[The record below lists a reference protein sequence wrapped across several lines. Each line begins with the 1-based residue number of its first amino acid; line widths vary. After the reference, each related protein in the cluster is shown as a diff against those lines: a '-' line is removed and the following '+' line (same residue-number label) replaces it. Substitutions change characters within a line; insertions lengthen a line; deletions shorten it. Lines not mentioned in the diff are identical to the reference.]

1 MDAREPRSD
10 GSADGDDALAAHART
25 EIISPA
31 GKIISRAPMIG
42 HDQSRAAG
50 GRRGR
55 ALPSL
60 MAAAGQSQTVTVDGR
75 ALKLTNLDKV
85 LYPATGTTKGDVLA
99 YYAEVAPVMLPHLWQ
114 RPATRKRWPD
124 GVDGS
129 TVFFAKNLAAGTP
142 DWVRRFPISHRD
154 HDNDYPVVDDL
165 ATLTWIAQ
173 LAGLEIHVPQ
183 WRFDA
188 SGEPQHP
195 DRLVLDLDP
204 GEGVTLADAAEVAR
218 WARDILRDIG
228 HDPVPVTSGSKGLH
242 LYAPL
247 DGTQTTDQ
255 AAAVA
260 RELARAR
267 AADHPA
273 RVVSSMRRSA
283 RDGTVFVDWS
293 PNNGAKTT
301 VAPYSLRGRPHP
313 WVAAPRTWAE
323 LEDPD
328 LAQLSYAE
336 VLERVARDGDLLAPL
351 APTDGPFAA
360 PGRDRLSTYR
370 SMRDAAKT
378 PEPVPATPPR
388 PADQPGGEP
397 VFVVQE
403 HHARALH
410 WDFRLEH
417 DGVLVSWAVPKSPPT
432 DPKSNRLAVMT
443 EDHPMEYATF
453 EGGIPRGEYGGGQV
467 TIWDSGTFTLHKWR
481 EGKEVI
487 VTLQG
492 RPDGGLGGGRRTFA
506 LIHTGRGGGKQERNW
521 LMHLMESE
529 PDYLEGRP
537 RESSQAST
545 GTLPEPVEGPRRG
558 ERPPSDEPATDEPLD
573 FPAEV
578 DPMLATLD
586 DGEHFGPEEGWA
598 FEMKWDG
605 VRAVAYLAG
614 GRVRLLSRKGRDES
628 AAYPDVV
635 EPLARRDVR
644 DAVLDGEIVVT
655 DAAGRPDFGLLQNR
669 INLTRGSD
677 IERAAQTWPA
687 QLMVFDVLELDGR
700 SLLRLPYSERREL
713 LDGLGLDTLG
723 DRVHVPPVFHGDL
736 QAARDIS
743 RQLRLEGVVAKR
755 TDSVYAPGRRGRT
768 WLKIKNFLTQEVV
781 VAGWRP
787 GQGGRSG
794 TFGSLLMGVPGPDGL
809 RYVGRVGSGFDGRTL
824 SEVQRLLDDRATT
837 TTALVDVP
845 REDARDAHWVTPDL
859 VGEVT
864 YAELTGPGRMRHPVW
879 RGLRPDKDA
888 AEVVWERPA
897 AERG

>member
-1 MDAREPRSD
+1 MA
-10 GSADGDDALAAHART
+10 
-25 EIISPA
+25 
-31 GKIISRAPMIG
+31 
-42 HDQSRAAG
+42 RAA
-50 GRRGR
+50 
-55 ALPSL
+55 
-60 MAAAGQSQTVTVDGR
+60 QSQSVTVDGHTLR
-75 ALKLTNLDKV
+75 LTNLDKV
-85 LYPATGTTKGDVLA
+85 LYPETGTTKGDVLA
-99 YYAEVAPVMLPHLWQ
+99 YYAEVGPVMLPHLWQ

-124 GVDGS
+124 GVGEHDGKPP

-142 DWVRRFPISHRD
+142 DWVRRFTISHRD

-188 SGEPQHP
+188 DGRPQEP

-204 GEGVTLADAAEVAR
+204 GEGVTLVEAAEVAR
-218 WARDILRDIG
+218 WARDILRDVG
-228 HDPVPVTSGSKGLH
+228 LDPVPVTSGSKGLH

-247 DGTQTTDQ
+247 DGSQTPDQ
-255 AAAVA
+255 ATAVA
-260 RELARAR
+260 RELARALE
-267 AADHPA
+267 ADHPD
-273 RVVSSMRRSA
+273 RVISSMRRSD
-283 RDGTVFVDWS
+283 RDGKVFVDWS
-293 PNNGAKTT
+293 QNNGAKTT
-301 VAPYSLRGRPHP
+301 VAPYSLRGRPQP

-323 LEDPD
+323 LDDPD
-328 LAQLSYAE
+328 LAQLTYLE

-351 APTDGPFAA
+351 APDPSRLTQPD
-360 PGRDRLSTYR
+360 RDRLSTYR
-370 SMRDAAKT
+370 SMRDATKT
-378 PEPVPATPPR
+378 PEPVPAAPPA
-388 PADQPGGEP
+388 PPQTDGDPI
-397 VFVVQE
+397 FVIQE

-432 DPKSNRLAVMT
+432 DPKSNRLAVQT

-453 EGGIPRGEYGGGQV
+453 EGGIPRGEYGGGAV
-467 TIWDSGTFTLHKWR
+467 TIWDGGTFRLHKWR

-487 VTLQG
+487 VTVQG
-492 RPDGGLGGGRRTFA
+492 RPDGGLGGGPRTFA

-521 LMHLMESE
+521 LMHLMETE
-529 PDYLEGRP
+529 PEHVEAGSRSPGALHG
-537 RESSQAST
+537 
-545 GTLPEPVEGPRRG
+545 GTLPEPFDKLRTGSVEGPRRG
-558 ERPPSDEPATDEPLD
+558 QRPSTTDDQEDPSD

-578 DPMLATLD
+578 APMLATLD
-586 DGEHFGPEEGWA
+586 DGKHFGPEEGWA

-635 EPLARRDVR
+635 APLSRLDVV

-655 DAAGRPDFGLLQNR
+655 DASGRPDFGLLQNR
-669 INLTRGSD
+669 INLSRPAD
-677 IERAAQTWPA
+677 VERAAQTWPA
-687 QLMVFDVLELDGR
+687 QLMIFDVLELDGE
-700 SLLRLPYSERREL
+700 SLLARPYADRREIL
-713 LDGLGLDTLG
+713 EGLGLDALG
-723 DRVHVPPVFHGDL
+723 ERVHVPPVFHGDL
-736 QAARDIS
+736 EAARDIS

-794 TFGSLLMGVPGPDGL
+794 TFGSLLMGIPGPDGL
-809 RYVGRVGSGFDGRTL
+809 HYVGRVGSGFDGATL
-824 SEVQRLLDDRATT
+824 TDVQRRLDERAATT
-837 TTALVDVP
+837 TSLVDVP
-845 REDARDAHWVTPDL
+845 REDARDAHWVEPDL

-888 AEVVWERPA
+888 AEVVWERP
-897 AERG
+897 